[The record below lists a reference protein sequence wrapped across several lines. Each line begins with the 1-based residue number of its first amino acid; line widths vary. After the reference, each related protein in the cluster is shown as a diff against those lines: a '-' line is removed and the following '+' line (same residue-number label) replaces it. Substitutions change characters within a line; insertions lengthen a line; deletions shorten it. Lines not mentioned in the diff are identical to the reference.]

1 MADMAQSREFREH
14 YRAIAQ
20 SYMTLAEAEEVLAE
34 KSTAK

>member
-1 MADMAQSREFREH
+1 MAEMAQSREFREH

-20 SYMTLAEAEEVLAE
+20 HYMTLAEAEELLAE